1 MNPDALIKSLKL
13 EPLEGE
19 GGLWCPIYRDAESN
33 AIYFMMRD
41 PDFSAWHILDEPE
54 LWVHLAGSPITLFTI
69 ESGELI
75 TTELSREARN
85 FSYRVPAKT
94 WMAARPNGA
103 WSLALCAL
111 TPPFSKMKLG
121 KSVTMREEFP
131 HLEIPE
137 LFHE

>member
-1 MNPDALIKSLKL
+1 MNPDLLIKSLNL
-13 EPLEGE
+13 EPLAGE
-19 GGLWCPIYRDAESN
+19 GGFWSPIYRDETSN
-33 AIYFMMRD
+33 AIYFMMTE
-41 PDFSAWHILDEPE
+41 PDFSAWHILEEPE

-69 ESGELI
+69 ESNNLI
-75 TTELSREARN
+75 ETELSRESHK

-103 WSLALCAL
+103 WSLALCTL

-121 KSVTMREEFP
+121 KSTAMREEFP
-131 HLEIPE
+131 QLEIPE